1 MSIRGG
7 NVLRGTGPRYHRR
20 MLLQRDQ
27 SVLILVDYQA
37 RLMPAIHEGA
47 QVVRQAVWLAQVA
60 RALGVPVWAT
70 EQNPRALG
78 GHAPEL
84 LPWVDHIL
92 PKMHFSA
99 VADGLVAAVRAQAPQ
114 ARQWVMAG
122 CETHVCLLQTALE
135 ARQAGVQVAVVP
147 QACGSRRPDDK
158 ALALQRL
165 TQAGVAL
172 VAPEMVAFEWM
183 RGCEHPA
190 FREVL
195 GLIKSAPV

>member
-1 MSIRGG
+1 
-7 NVLRGTGPRYHRR
+7 

-27 SVLILVDYQA
+27 SALILVDYQA
-37 RLMPAIHEGA
+37 RLMPAIPEGA

-70 EQNPRALG
+70 EQNPGALG
-78 GHAPEL
+78 GNAPEL
-84 LPWVDHIL
+84 TPWVDHAL
-92 PKMHFSA
+92 SKMHFSA

-114 ARQWVMAG
+114 AQQWVMAG

-135 ARQAGVQVAVVP
+135 ACQAGVQVAVVP

-165 TQAGVAL
+165 AQAGVTL

>member
-1 MSIRGG
+1 
-7 NVLRGTGPRYHRR
+7 

-27 SVLILVDYQA
+27 SALILVDYQA

-78 GHAPEL
+78 GNAPEL
-84 LPWVDHIL
+84 LPWVDHTL

-99 VADGLVAAVRAQAPQ
+99 VADGLVAAVRAQARQ
-114 ARQWVMAG
+114 AQQWVMAG

-135 ARQAGVQVAVVP
+135 ARQAGLQVAVVP

-158 ALALQRL
+158 AQALQRL
-165 TQAGVAL
+165 TQAGVTL